1 MVVGLCCGFVIEVA
15 GSDSLKG
22 MLVFDEEFFTL
33 SLLPMVIYEAGWS
46 IDKRRFFKNWGTIAI
61 YAVGGTI
68 VSTIVVAIGLI
79 SLGSMQDEV
88 RLERSQAVAYAAL
101 ISAIDPV
108 ATIAVFVQMGVD
120 PVSLSCCV
128 ADARVPR

>member
-1 MVVGLCCGFVIEVA
+1 MSAATPDRL
-15 GSDSLKG
+15 
-22 MLVFDEEFFTL
+22 
-33 SLLPMVIYEAGWS
+33 
-46 IDKRRFFKNWGTIAI
+46 
-61 YAVGGTI
+61 
-68 VSTIVVAIGLI
+68 GLI

-108 ATIAVFVQMGVD
+108 ATIAVFGQMGVD